1 MTDRSDD
8 KIYGLIAVA
17 QDQQAAVRAGLEGLA
32 QERAALATERVALA
46 EAAERMQ
53 KISDGL
59 VKAVMESMPRLVTSS
74 ADGMRQGLNDAL
86 AGVGEETTQR
96 VALAAQPAID
106 NVAEVVR
113 ATAAARQQLSVDLRD
128 FRRRWLLILGGS
140 VAGALL
146 IAGVLSYGFIWWQ
159 VREIQQLQAYR
170 DQLAGE
176 ISGLQGQA
184 ELRRRGGGGAQRPA
198 AK

>member
-1 MTDRSDD
+1 MTDRSDE

-32 QERAALATERVALA
+32 QERAALATERVALT

-59 VKAVMESMPRLVTSS
+59 VKAVMESMPRLVASS

-113 ATAAARQQLSVDLRD
+113 ATAVARQQLSADLRD

-140 VAGALL
+140 VVGALFL
-146 IAGVLSYGFIWWQ
+146 AGVVSYGFIWWQ
-159 VREIQQLQAYR
+159 MREIEQLRAYR

-176 ISGLQGQA
+176 IADLQGQA
-184 ELRRRGGGGAQRPA
+184 ELKRRSGAGAQRPA
-198 AK
+198 K